1 MCARFKM
8 VDESGVAKSPHIS
21 EMVFVPASSKPIT
34 QREVM
39 DLITKKWK
47 LTPANMLI
55 NCDAGSMHPKAL
67 ATKKLSSQPQFHQW
81 MEDSK
86 AQLRSKMDDSTAQVN
101 EEDLIVDCNNVI
113 NTLIFQRL
121 LTVFSAI
128 LDAASL
134 SNNWILINRASATG
148 SSATGELMLEL
159 AMEQT
164 SQRPVVIVIE
174 SMNRLRRFTN
184 DDAVEQME
192 LLMKLRQKAQ
202 LINAYDPSDF
212 HVVKM
217 TAKYEL

>member
-217 TAKYEL
+217 TAKYER